1 MAKFCTKCG
10 KPLQDGK
17 PCSCTAKEEKKISV
31 KMQVA
36 EDEEEKD
43 DSKFG
48 SMLDDFIAII
58 KGMFKK
64 PVNTIEK
71 YSSVKNYNLALV
83 SIVIN
88 LVLFGLLGHVF
99 IDNCLKNVGFSLNN
113 IEGLISGI
121 DENITSMNN
130 LNIGLKCGIGMG
142 IVSLCMIGVLYLM
155 HNEVYK
161 KKINIK
167 KIIVL
172 IGITEVFLSVGYLL
186 SMIVSFISLFLA
198 LVVFIAFIIIFFI
211 YLYQGYLLLAKTKKS
226 QTIYSYIAGMV
237 IPVVAF
243 SIVAGI
249 ASMSYMV
256 SAVGKSTVNNNTKI
270 NSSSRGYY

>member
-1 MAKFCTKCG
+1 M
-10 KPLQDGK
+10 
-17 PCSCTAKEEKKISV
+17 
-31 KMQVA
+31 
-36 EDEEEKD
+36 
-43 DSKFG
+43 
-48 SMLDDFIAII
+48 
-58 KGMFKK
+58 
-64 PVNTIEK
+64 
-71 YSSVKNYNLALV
+71 
-83 SIVIN
+83 
-88 LVLFGLLGHVF
+88 
-99 IDNCLKNVGFSLNN
+99 
-113 IEGLISGI
+113 
-121 DENITSMNN
+121 
-130 LNIGLKCGIGMG
+130 
-142 IVSLCMIGVLYLM
+142 
-155 HNEVYK
+155 
-161 KKINIK
+161 
-167 KIIVL
+167 
-172 IGITEVFLSVGYLL
+172 FLSVGYLL

>member
-31 KMQVA
+31 KMQAA

-256 SAVGKSTVNNNTKI
+256 SAVVKSTVNNNTKI